1 MTDKPRRPLIRQ
13 TDDPGDGSFEAHLLE
28 QYKVY
33 VQSADNVSERRVA
46 SVRYLLTVNAALI
59 AAYGLQ
65 SSLTEQTIFAV
76 PIALAGIALS
86 LLSYFIIKSFRDL
99 NTAKFKIIHEL
110 EERLPAALYAYEW
123 QLLEEGR
130 GKAYWP
136 TTHVEK
142 WMPLVFLTI
151 HALALVA
158 SIYFAACG
166 LPDWLQ

>member
-13 TDDPGDGSFEAHLLE
+13 TDNPDDGSFEARLLE

-33 VQSADNVSERRVA
+33 VQSADNVSGRRVA

-86 LLSYFIIKSFRDL
+86 LLSYSIIQSFRDL
-99 NTAKFKIIHEL
+99 NTAKFEIIHEL
-110 EERLPAALYAYEW
+110 EEHLPAALYAYEW
-123 QLLEEGR
+123 QLLEGGR
-130 GKAYWP
+130 GKTYWP

-142 WMPLVFLTI
+142 WVPLVFLAI
-151 HALALVA
+151 HTLALPA
-158 SIYFAACG
+158 SIYFAVCG
-166 LPDWLQ
+166 LPDWVR